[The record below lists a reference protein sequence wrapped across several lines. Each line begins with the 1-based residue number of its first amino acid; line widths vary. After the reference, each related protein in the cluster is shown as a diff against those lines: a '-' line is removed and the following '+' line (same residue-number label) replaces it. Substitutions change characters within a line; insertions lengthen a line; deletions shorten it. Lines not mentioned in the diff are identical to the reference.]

1 MEVYNKRDQRE
12 FKSMPFPN
20 EKAAQRWADAHNA
33 IIHSIA
39 PLKGVA
45 EQVDEPEDDL
55 DTPEYDDNKVAGRYY
70 PDEFDELVNRV
81 KAKAKEQERRH
92 GPVDIAKLAARLRG
106 IK

>member
-1 MEVYNKRDQRE
+1 VYNKRDQRE

-33 IIHSIA
+33 IIHSIV
-39 PLKGVA
+39 PLKGVS
-45 EQVDEPEDDL
+45 EQIDDEEPEDEV
-55 DTPEYDDNKVAGRYY
+55 EYDDNKVAGRYH

-81 KAKAKEQERRH
+81 KAKSKEQERRH
-92 GPVDIAKLAARLRG
+92 GPVDIAKLAARLNS